1 MWQAVIVG
9 LIVLAATTY
18 AAWALLPAALRLRLA
33 RHLAATARRAGG
45 PGWLLRFAD
54 AIVDSA
60 LRRVG
65 GCSDCSAVQAAPTPP
80 KGRNKT

>member
-33 RHLAATARRAGG
+33 RHLAAVIEKEIGAEE
-45 PGWLLRFAD
+45 
-54 AIVDSA
+54 
-60 LRRVG
+60 
-65 GCSDCSAVQAAPTPP
+65 PP
-80 KGRNKT
+80 V